1 MERISSGTILL
12 LFLAVLFGLLGIFSV
27 RRALRPRQQ
36 EARVARQTTVP
47 MAGRDLEAG
56 REVTLGDVALVRMTR
71 EQMKKRGIDN
81 MFMADPQQIIGR
93 TLKKDVNRQ
102 STFDTEDF
110 YPDGTGPGI
119 ARKLKAGERA
129 MTVTIHDENAIM
141 GFAGAGQLVD
151 VLFRVGGGY
160 DGVDRP
166 DRTWHPSH
174 RQWNGRM
181 GYHGDYAANFAHHRG
196 GYGNGYQGVAKAVT
210 LMQGVR
216 ILALDDNVIQS
227 DDRTR
232 RQDKSVD
239 AYGNEG
245 QQRYRVTLAVKPEQA
260 EVLRVVE
267 GHGELSMTLRNPEDT
282 GTLESIDGRT
292 LDEILGIREIDRG
305 PREMQVY
312 RGQHVRHLYFDRSGP
327 LSRRQS
333 RTGRFSQ
340 TDADLESRDA
350 GDQLSL
356 EQDLTTPVRDSM
368 EQASNL
374 DTQLIQ

>member
-12 LFLAVLFGLLGIFSV
+12 LFLAILFGLLGVFSV
-27 RRALRPRQQ
+27 RRAMRPQQQ
-36 EARVARQTTVP
+36 EARVPRQTTVP
-47 MAGRDLEAG
+47 LAGRDLEAG

-71 EQMKKRGIDN
+71 EQMKKRGIDS
-81 MFMADPQQIIGR
+81 MFMGDPQQIIGR
-93 TLKKDVNRQ
+93 TLKTAVKRS

-110 YPDGTGPGI
+110 YPDGRGPGI
-119 ARKLKAGERA
+119 ARKLKPGERA
-129 MTVTIHDENAIM
+129 MTVMINDENAIM

-151 VLFRVGGGY
+151 VLFRVGGGMNQSE
-160 DGVDRP
+160 RT

-181 GYHGDYAANFAHHRG
+181 GYHGDYAANFANHDVA
-196 GYGNGYQGVAKAVT
+196 GYSGTVKAIT

-216 ILALDDNVIQS
+216 ILALGDNVIQS

-232 RQDKSVD
+232 PQDKNGD
-239 AYGNEG
+239 D
-245 QQRYRVTLAVKPEQA
+245 QLYRVTLAVKPAQA

-282 GTLESIDGRT
+282 DTLESIDGRT
-292 LDEILGIREIDRG
+292 LDEILGLKEDRG

-327 LSRRQS
+327 LTRRSSRN
-333 RTGRFSQ
+333 GRYSQ
-340 TDADLESRDA
+340 TDSTLKSDENA
-350 GDQLSL
+350 GQRTL
-356 EQDLTTPVRDSM
+356 EQDLSTPIHDST
-368 EQASNL
+368 EQASSVGDVL
-374 DTQLIQ
+374 RLH